1 MKCYRCRAEIPEGE
15 TFCYQCGAEQ
25 GFPEELIKRAIGGEQ
40 EAITELYNRTY
51 NNAYFTV
58 KALIKDEDTALD
70 IIQDSYVKAF
80 KNLEQLQEADKFRA
94 WIKRICHNQAVDY
107 LRKTKPVLF
116 STMSTDD
123 ESTVEFEDDR
133 TENLPEEA
141 ADLKETSRLIK
152 EILDSLS
159 DEQRLVVGMFY
170 YEQLSVKEIA
180 NTLSVSENTVKSRLN
195 YARKKIEER
204 VLHLEKTQGIRLHS
218 LAPIPFLLWLFKSQD
233 VQAAQIPSLELLS
246 VLQKECAAY
255 SSNPAAGVQGKTP
268 QSSHGGAGKSAR
280 PSSIA
285 RNAGKAGAKAGKT
298 AAVKTAAGA
307 AGKGIATK
315 IIAGIAAVA
324 VVGGG
329 GTAGIIALNKNHQA
343 KEEQQIVREVQG
355 ENAQA
360 AAQTAKEA
368 APQATPTPAA
378 AQQVT
383 PQAVAQETPQAV
395 QEIVQEVSS
404 TDAYQSVLDEYGRA
418 MGKGYYDESIVY
430 PNANAL
436 MLQYYYRDGGY
447 DGAYFT
453 GFYYT
458 YYDIDGNGTDEL
470 LIGYGAEEKNV
481 VDVYAIKDDQPY
493 KVIDTNAHPLG
504 DRSRLYIYP
513 DGTMTAIS
521 SGGFESLY
529 IDTFRLEGNGE
540 SVTSETNVYEGEYDL
555 DAILA
560 EKFNNQQWIVDF
572 DWQQIDI
579 KWDETKTGNAKTYIG
594 QYMNGQDWNAGTLT
608 IEENDEDSVKV
619 RLEAFRNQSDQELS
633 TIFEGIGYETGD
645 GLVIDLAGRQVNITG
660 RSELTLDPA
669 ASLREEWN
677 LDPYVYD
684 ASYLYIGAA
693 GVAVDET
700 ASVDLASYDGYAYYE
715 NDHIKYRLDTADGN
729 LSLTMWAM
737 SGEPVYYERYF
748 YADLS
753 SADISGNTYTVYDWT
768 CGDGVPTSYIQSIR
782 FTFNDTVT
790 MEVQSDEMLMAGGAG
805 DNILT
810 GTYTF
815 TGDSNTSAGNSG
827 ASASEQGFAGHYTST
842 DTSFGITIE
851 TVDETTAGVYLD
863 GIKNDGFSSFSMYK
877 TAVIDGNT
885 LVMDMET
892 SDGDMIYLTLENGI
906 LTVDASQHYEARS
919 DTQISGTYTRD
930 GGN

>member
-383 PQAVAQETPQAV
+383 PQVAAQATIPEANPEPTSASITTATMQNYAGYYTSPDTSLAITIEAIDDTTANILLENISPNGANAFNLEKQAYFDDGVLVMDMETSEGDMITFDMIFEVGEAGD
-395 QEIVQEVSS
+395 EVS
-404 TDAYQSVLDEYGRA
+404 
-418 MGKGYYDESIVY
+418 K
-430 PNANAL
+430 
-436 MLQYYYRDGGY
+436 
-447 DGAYFT
+447 
-453 GFYYT
+453 
-458 YYDIDGNGTDEL
+458 EL
-470 LIGYGAEEKNV
+470 LV
-481 VDVYAIKDDQPY
+481 
-493 KVIDTNAHPLG
+493 NA
-504 DRSRLYIYP
+504 
-513 DGTMTAIS
+513 
-521 SGGFESLY
+521 
-529 IDTFRLEGNGE
+529 
-540 SVTSETNVYEGEYDL
+540 SEHYE
-555 DAILA
+555 ARA
-560 EKFNNQQWIVDF
+560 N
-572 DWQQIDI
+572 
-579 KWDETKTGNAKTYIG
+579 TYISG
-594 QYMNGQDWNAGTLT
+594 RYFPSGNSQNSGSVNLDDYVGEYMNGQDWNAGSLS
-608 IEENDEDSVKV
+608 ISKSDDVYLHV
-619 RLEAFRNQSDQELS
+619 QLQGFQNQGDQELS
-633 TIFEGIGYETGD
+633 TVFD
-645 GLVIDLAGRQVNITG
+645 GVAEPENITENG
-660 RSELTLDPA
+660 VKLNVFGEDVNLVKTSMGLRLEVPE
-669 ASLREEWN
+669 SLRN
-677 LDPYVYD
+677 QLGFD
-684 ASYLYIGAA
+684 SYLYDNEYLSTASA
-693 GVAVDET
+693 EEYSEPA

-737 SGEPVYYERYF
+737 SGEPVYYERVF

-753 SADISGNTYTVYDWT
+753 SADITGNTYTVYNWT
-768 CGDGVPTSYIQSIR
+768 CGDGAPTDYIQSIR

-815 TGDSNTSAGNSG
+815 TGDSNTSAGNSDT
-827 ASASEQGFAGHYTST
+827 SASEQGFAGYYTSP

-851 TVDETTAGVYLD
+851 AVDETTADVYLD
-863 GIKNDGFSSFSMYK
+863 GTKNDGFSSFSMYK

-930 GGN
+930 SGN

>member
-368 APQATPTPAA
+368 ALQATPTPAA

-383 PQAVAQETPQAV
+383 PQVAAQATIPEANPEPTSASITTATMQNYAGYYTSPDTSLAITIEAIDDTTANILLENISPNGANAFNLEKQAYFDDGVLVMDMETSEGDMITFDMIFEVGEAGD
-395 QEIVQEVSS
+395 EVS
-404 TDAYQSVLDEYGRA
+404 
-418 MGKGYYDESIVY
+418 K
-430 PNANAL
+430 
-436 MLQYYYRDGGY
+436 
-447 DGAYFT
+447 
-453 GFYYT
+453 
-458 YYDIDGNGTDEL
+458 EL
-470 LIGYGAEEKNV
+470 LV
-481 VDVYAIKDDQPY
+481 
-493 KVIDTNAHPLG
+493 NA
-504 DRSRLYIYP
+504 
-513 DGTMTAIS
+513 
-521 SGGFESLY
+521 
-529 IDTFRLEGNGE
+529 
-540 SVTSETNVYEGEYDL
+540 SEHYE
-555 DAILA
+555 ARA
-560 EKFNNQQWIVDF
+560 N
-572 DWQQIDI
+572 
-579 KWDETKTGNAKTYIG
+579 TYISG
-594 QYMNGQDWNAGTLT
+594 RYFPSGNSQNSGSVNLDDYVGEYMNGQDWNAGSLS
-608 IEENDEDSVKV
+608 ISKSDDVYLHV
-619 RLEAFRNQSDQELS
+619 QLQGFQNQGDQELS
-633 TIFEGIGYETGD
+633 TVFD
-645 GLVIDLAGRQVNITG
+645 GVAEPENITENG
-660 RSELTLDPA
+660 VKLNVFGEDVNLVKTSMGLRLEVPE
-669 ASLREEWN
+669 SLRN
-677 LDPYVYD
+677 QLGFD
-684 ASYLYIGAA
+684 SYLYDNEYLSTASA
-693 GVAVDET
+693 EEYSEPA

-737 SGEPVYYERYF
+737 SGEPVYYERVF

-753 SADISGNTYTVYDWT
+753 SADITGNTYTVYNWT
-768 CGDGVPTSYIQSIR
+768 CGDGAPTDYIQSIR

-815 TGDSNTSAGNSG
+815 TGDSNTSAGNSDT
-827 ASASEQGFAGHYTST
+827 SASEQGFAGYYTSP

-851 TVDETTAGVYLD
+851 AVDETTADVYLD
-863 GIKNDGFSSFSMYK
+863 GTKNDGFSSFSMYK

-930 GGN
+930 SGN